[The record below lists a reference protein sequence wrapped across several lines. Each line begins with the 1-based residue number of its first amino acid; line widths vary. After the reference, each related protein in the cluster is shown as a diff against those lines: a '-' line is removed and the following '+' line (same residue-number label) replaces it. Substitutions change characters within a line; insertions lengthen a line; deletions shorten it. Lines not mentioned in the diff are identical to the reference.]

1 MKINKISILGLGYI
15 GLPLAV
21 ILADKSCKIY
31 GFDKDQKVL
40 ENIKKLKIKIKEKDL
55 LKKFKSQKVQKNFKA
70 SNKIIKSDVYILAVP
85 TPFNKKVLKPDIS
98 AVKSA
103 IYKIIHLL
111 DAGNLIIIEST
122 CPVGTTEI
130 IKKIIY
136 KKRNDLKKDSINIS
150 YCPERIL
157 PGNTLKE
164 LISNDRIIGGIDLK
178 SSKHAEKIYK
188 KFVKGSLNLT
198 NSKTAEMCKL
208 VENTFRDVNIAYANE
223 LSIICEKLNID
234 VWNLIKLANLHPRVN
249 ILNPGPGVGGHCI
262 AVDPWFLI
270 SQNKKISKL
279 IHAGRQVN
287 DNKILWARSQIN
299 KKINDLKNKKRK
311 ISLSFFGL
319 TYKPNSEDLRESPS
333 LKILKNYIN
342 KKNIKTYIVEP
353 NLEKPFL
360 IHNKKLNLTS
370 TKSAILK
377 GDILVF
383 LVKHDEFKHLR
394 KYKNLILQKKVIDIC
409 KILDF

>member
-55 LKKFKSQKVQKNFKA
+55 LKKFKSQKVQKNFKT
-70 SNKIIKSDVYILAVP
+70 SSKIIKSDVYILAVP

-111 DAGNLIIIEST
+111 ESGNLIIIEST

-178 SSKHAEKIYK
+178 SSKYAEKIYK

-208 VENTFRDVNIAYANE
+208 VENTYRDINIAYANE
-223 LSIICEKLNID
+223 LSIICEKLKID

-270 SQNKKISKL
+270 SQNKKLSKL
-279 IHAGRQVN
+279 IYSARKVN
-287 DNKILWARSQIN
+287 LEKIKWVIKEVN
-299 KKINDLKNKKRK
+299 KKIKQINLKKNHKK
-311 ISLSFFGL
+311 ISISFFGA
-319 TYKPNSEDLRESPS
+319 TYKVNSEDLRESPS
-333 LKILKNYIN
+333 LKIINYFLK
-342 KKNIKTYIVEP
+342 KTSITTFVVEP
-353 NLEKPFL
+353 NIDKSKFK
-360 IHNKKLNLTS
+360 NLNLIS
-370 TKSAILK
+370 KNEAINKSDL
-377 GDILVF
+377 LVF
-383 LVKHDEFKHLR
+383 LVNHKEFK
-394 KYKNLILQKKVIDIC
+394 NFKKINKS
-409 KILDF
+409 KILDISGLLNKL

>member
-103 IYKIIHLL
+103 IYKIIHFL

-178 SSKHAEKIYK
+178 SSKHAEKVYK

-208 VENTFRDVNIAYANE
+208 VENTYRDINIAYANE
-223 LSIICEKLNID
+223 LSIICEKLKID

-270 SQNKKISKL
+270 SRNPKISKL
-279 IHAGRQVN
+279 TLAARKVN
-287 DNKILWARSQIN
+287 DY
-299 KKINDLKNKKRK
+299 KINWVINQIKRK
-311 ISLSFFGL
+311 IKEINLPKKNKNIKIGFFGA
-319 TYKPNSEDLRESPS
+319 TYKANSEDLRESPS
-333 LKILKNYIN
+333 LRIINYFL
-342 KKNIKTYIVEP
+342 KKNEVKTYLVEP
-353 NLEKPFL
+353 NIDRSKF
-360 IHNKKLNLTS
+360 KYLNLTN
-370 TKSAILK
+370 TKYLIKKSDIIV
-377 GDILVF
+377 ILVNH
-383 LVKHDEFKHLR
+383 KEFKKL
-394 KYKNLILQKKVIDIC
+394 KLIKDKKVLDISG
-409 KILDF
+409 LLN

>member
-31 GFDKDQKVL
+31 GFNKNKKVL
-40 ENIKKLKIKIKEKDL
+40 ENIKKLKIKIKERDL
-55 LKKFKSQKVQKNFKA
+55 LKKFKSKKVQKNFKL

-85 TPFNKKVLKPDIS
+85 TPFNKKVLKPDLS

-103 IYKIIHLL
+103 INKIINLL
-111 DAGNLIIIEST
+111 ESGNLIIIEST

-136 KKRNDLKKDSINIS
+136 KKRSDLKKDSINIS

-164 LISNDRIIGGIDLK
+164 LISNDRIIGGIDPK
-178 SSKHAEKIYK
+178 SSKHAVKVYK
-188 KFVKGSLNLT
+188 KFVKGSLNIT

-208 VENTFRDVNIAYANE
+208 AENTYRDVNIAYANE
-223 LSIICEKLNID
+223 LSMICDKLKID
-234 VWNLIKLANLHPRVN
+234 IWNLIKLANLHPRVN

-270 SQNKKISKL
+270 SQSPKIAKL
-279 IHAGRQVN
+279 TKMARNVN
-287 DNKILWARSQIN
+287 DYKIEWVKNIIKQKIKEIKLKTKNKII
-299 KKINDLKNKKRK
+299 KIG
-311 ISLSFFGL
+311 FFGA
-319 TYKPNSEDLRESPS
+319 TYKANSEDLRESPS
-333 LKILKNYIN
+333 LKIINYFSN
-342 KKNIKTYIVEP
+342 KSKIKTLVVDTNIM
-353 NLEKPFL
+353 NLKVDF
-360 IHNKKLNLTS
+360 LNLS
-370 TKSAILK
+370 SLNFAIKNSDLIV
-377 GDILVF
+377 ILVNHE
-383 LVKHDEFKHLR
+383 KFK
-394 KYKNLILQKKVIDIC
+394 KKTFKEC
-409 KILDF
+409 KKEILDISGLLS

>member
-178 SSKHAEKIYK
+178 SSKHAEKVYK

-208 VENTFRDVNIAYANE
+208 VENTYRDINIAYANE
-223 LSIICEKLNID
+223 LSIICEKLKID

-270 SQNKKISKL
+270 SRNPKISKL
-279 IHAGRQVN
+279 TLAARKVN
-287 DNKILWARSQIN
+287 DY
-299 KKINDLKNKKRK
+299 KINWVINQIKRK
-311 ISLSFFGL
+311 IKEINLPKKNKNIKIGFFGA
-319 TYKPNSEDLRESPS
+319 TYKANSEDLRESPS
-333 LKILKNYIN
+333 LRIINY
-342 KKNIKTYIVEP
+342 
-353 NLEKPFL
+353 F
-360 IHNKKLNLTS
+360 
-370 TKSAILK
+370 
-377 GDILVF
+377 
-383 LVKHDEFKHLR
+383 
-394 KYKNLILQKKVIDIC
+394 
-409 KILDF
+409 

>member
-55 LKKFKSQKVQKNFKA
+55 LKKFKSKKVQKNFKL

-85 TPFNKKVLKPDIS
+85 TPFNKQVLKPDIS

-103 IYKIIHLL
+103 INKIIHLL
-111 DAGNLIIIEST
+111 EPGNLIIIEST

-136 KKRNDLKKDSINIS
+136 KKRSDLKKDSINIS

-164 LISNDRIIGGIDLK
+164 LISNDRIIGGVDLK
-178 SSKHAEKIYK
+178 SSKHAVKVYK

-198 NSKTAEMCKL
+198 TSKTAEMCKL
-208 VENTFRDVNIAYANE
+208 VENTYRDVNIAYANE
-223 LSIICEKLNID
+223 LSIICEKLKID

-270 SQNKKISKL
+270 SQNPKISKL
-279 IHAGRQVN
+279 TLAARKVN
-287 DNKILWARSQIN
+287 DYKIEWVKNRII
-299 KKINDLKNKKRK
+299 KKIKEIKIKKK
-311 ISLSFFGL
+311 IKIINIGFFGA
-319 TYKPNSEDLRESPS
+319 TYKANSEDLRESPS
-333 LKILKNYIN
+333 LKIIKYFTNKSNIKTLVVEPNILISKENFLNLSNFNNVIKKSDLIVILVN
-342 KKNIKTYIVEP
+342 HDQFKKNI
-353 NLEKPFL
+353 
-360 IHNKKLNLTS
+360 
-370 TKSAILK
+370 LK
-377 GDILVF
+377 YKIDIL
-383 LVKHDEFKHLR
+383 
-394 KYKNLILQKKVIDIC
+394 DISG
-409 KILDF
+409 LLS

>member
-21 ILADKSCKIY
+21 ILADKSCKVY
-31 GFDKDQKVL
+31 GYDKDKKVL
-40 ENIKKLKIKIKEKDL
+40 KDIKKSKIKIEEKDL
-55 LKKFKSQKVQKNFKA
+55 LSKFKSKKVQKNFQT
-70 SNKIIKSDVYILAVP
+70 SSKIIKSDVYILAVP
-85 TPFNKKVLKPDIS
+85 TPFNKKILKPDIS
-98 AVKSA
+98 AVKNA
-103 IYKIIHLL
+103 INKIIHILE
-111 DAGNLIIIEST
+111 AGNLIIIEST

-136 KKRNDLKKDSINIS
+136 KKRNDLKKNSIHIS

-178 SSKHAEKIYK
+178 SSKHAEKVYK

-208 VENTFRDVNIAYANE
+208 VENTYRDVNIAYANE
-223 LSIICEKLNID
+223 LSIICEKLKID

-270 SQNKKISKL
+270 SQNFKL
-279 IHAGRQVN
+279 TNLIQSARNVN
-287 DNKILWARSQIN
+287 DYKIKWVIKQIKN
-299 KKINDLKNKKRK
+299 IIKKKNQKKNK
-311 ISLSFFGL
+311 LFTLGFFGL
-319 TYKPNSEDLRESPS
+319 TYKADSNDIRESPS
-333 LKILKNYIN
+333 FKIVKHFSKN
-342 KKNIKTYIVEP
+342 KKLKVIVYEP
-353 NLEKPFL
+353 NL
-360 IHNKKLNLTS
+360 NKNEFKSLKINTFNIADTIRMSNLS
-370 TKSAILK
+370 I
-377 GDILVF
+377 ILVNHQ
-383 LVKHDEFKHLR
+383 KFK
-394 KYKNLILQKKVIDIC
+394 KNKFRNLSKNSLIDISG
-409 KILDF
+409 LLQT

>member
-178 SSKHAEKIYK
+178 SSKHAEKVYK

-208 VENTFRDVNIAYANE
+208 VENTYRDINIAYANE
-223 LSIICEKLNID
+223 LSIICEKLKID

-270 SQNKKISKL
+270 SRNPKISKL
-279 IHAGRQVN
+279 TLAARKVN
-287 DNKILWARSQIN
+287 DY
-299 KKINDLKNKKRK
+299 KINWVINQIKRK
-311 ISLSFFGL
+311 IKEINLPKKNKNIKIGFFGA
-319 TYKPNSEDLRESPS
+319 TYKANSEDLRESPS
-333 LKILKNYIN
+333 LRIINYFL
-342 KKNIKTYIVEP
+342 KKNEVKTYLVEP
-353 NLEKPFL
+353 NIDRSKF
-360 IHNKKLNLTS
+360 KYLNLTNIKYLIK
-370 TKSAILK
+370 KSDIIV
-377 GDILVF
+377 ILVNH
-383 LVKHDEFKHLR
+383 KEFKKL
-394 KYKNLILQKKVIDIC
+394 KLTKDKKVLDISG
-409 KILDF
+409 LLN

>member
-31 GFDKDQKVL
+31 GFDKDQEVL
-40 ENIKKLKIKIKEKDL
+40 ENIKKLKIKLKEKDL
-55 LKKFKSQKVQKNFKA
+55 LKKFISRRVQKNLKI
-70 SNKIIKSDVYILAVP
+70 SSKIIKSDVYILAVP
-85 TPFNKKVLKPDIS
+85 TPFNKKILKPDIS

-111 DAGNLIIIEST
+111 EAENLIIIEST
-122 CPVGTTEI
+122 CPIGTTEI
-130 IKKIIY
+130 IKNIIY
-136 KKRNDLKKDSINIS
+136 KKRKDLKKDSIHIS

-164 LISNDRIIGGIDLK
+164 LISNDRIIGGINLK
-178 SSKHAEKIYK
+178 SSKHAEKVYK

-208 VENTFRDVNIAYANE
+208 IENTYRDINIAYANE
-223 LSIICEKLNID
+223 LSILCEKLEIN

-270 SQNKKISKL
+270 SKNFKLSKL
-279 IHAGRQVN
+279 IYTARKVN
-287 DNKILWARSQIN
+287 DQKIKWVTTQINNKIKEIN
-299 KKINDLKNKKRK
+299 FKKKNKNIK
-311 ISLSFFGL
+311 IGFLGA
-319 TYKPNSEDLRESPS
+319 TYKANSEDLRESPS
-333 LKILKNYIN
+333 LKIIN
-342 KKNIKTYIVEP
+342 NFLYKSKIKTYVAEP
-353 NLEKPFL
+353 NIEREKF
-360 IHNKKLNLTS
+360 KYLNLTNIKYLIK
-370 TKSAILK
+370 KSDIIV
-377 GDILVF
+377 ILVN
-383 LVKHDEFKHLR
+383 HNEFKKL
-394 KYKNLILQKKVIDIC
+394 KIIKNKKVLDISG
-409 KILDF
+409 LLN

>member
-55 LKKFKSQKVQKNFKA
+55 LKKFKSKKVQKNFKL

-85 TPFNKKVLKPDIS
+85 TPFNKQVLKPDIS

-103 IYKIIHLL
+103 INKIIHLL
-111 DAGNLIIIEST
+111 EPGNLIIIEST

-136 KKRNDLKKDSINIS
+136 KKRSDLKKDSINIS

-164 LISNDRIIGGIDLK
+164 LISNDRIIGGVDLK
-178 SSKHAEKIYK
+178 SSKHAVKVYK

-198 NSKTAEMCKL
+198 TSKTAEMCKL
-208 VENTFRDVNIAYANE
+208 VENTYRDVNIAYANE
-223 LSIICEKLNID
+223 LSIICEKLKID

-270 SQNKKISKL
+270 SQNPKISKL
-279 IHAGRQVN
+279 TLAARKVN
-287 DNKILWARSQIN
+287 DYKIEWVKNRII
-299 KKINDLKNKKRK
+299 KKIKEIKIKKK
-311 ISLSFFGL
+311 IKIINIGFF
-319 TYKPNSEDLRESPS
+319 
-333 LKILKNYIN
+333 NYI
-342 KKNIKTYIVEP
+342 IKV
-353 NLEKPFL
+353 
-360 IHNKKLNLTS
+360 
-370 TKSAILK
+370 
-377 GDILVF
+377 
-383 LVKHDEFKHLR
+383 R
-394 KYKNLILQKKVIDIC
+394 
-409 KILDF
+409 

>member
-15 GLPLAV
+15 GLPLAI

-55 LKKFKSQKVQKNFKA
+55 LKKFKSKKVQKNFQI
-70 SNKIIKSDVYILAVP
+70 SRQIIKSDVYILAVP

-98 AVKSA
+98 KVKSA
-103 IYKIIHLL
+103 IYKIIDLL
-111 DAGNLIIIEST
+111 ESGNLIIIEST

-130 IKKIIY
+130 VKKIIY
-136 KKRNDLKKDSINIS
+136 KKRNDLKKDSIHIS

-164 LISNDRIIGGIDLK
+164 LISNDRIIGGVDLK
-178 SSKHAEKIYK
+178 SSKHAEKVYK

-208 VENTFRDVNIAYANE
+208 VENTYRDVNIAYANE
-223 LSIICEKLNID
+223 LSIICEKLKID

-270 SQNKKISKL
+270 SKNFKLSKL
-279 IHAGRQVN
+279 IYTARKVN
-287 DNKILWARSQIN
+287 DQKIKWVTTQINNKIKEIN
-299 KKINDLKNKKRK
+299 LKKKNKNIK
-311 ISLSFFGL
+311 IGFLGA
-319 TYKPNSEDLRESPS
+319 TYKANSEDLRESPS
-333 LKILKNYIN
+333 LRIINYFL
-342 KKNIKTYIVEP
+342 KKNEVKTYVVEP
-353 NLEKPFL
+353 NIDRSKF
-360 IHNKKLNLTS
+360 KYLNLTN
-370 TKSAILK
+370 TKYLIKKSDIIV
-377 GDILVF
+377 ILVNH
-383 LVKHDEFKHLR
+383 KEFK
-394 KYKNLILQKKVIDIC
+394 KFKLIKDKKVLDISG
-409 KILDF
+409 LLN

>member
-1 MKINKISILGLGYI
+1 
-15 GLPLAV
+15 
-21 ILADKSCKIY
+21 
-31 GFDKDQKVL
+31 
-40 ENIKKLKIKIKEKDL
+40 
-55 LKKFKSQKVQKNFKA
+55 
-70 SNKIIKSDVYILAVP
+70 
-85 TPFNKKVLKPDIS
+85 
-98 AVKSA
+98 
-103 IYKIIHLL
+103 
-111 DAGNLIIIEST
+111 
-122 CPVGTTEI
+122 
-130 IKKIIY
+130 
-136 KKRNDLKKDSINIS
+136 
-150 YCPERIL
+150 L

-164 LISNDRIIGGIDLK
+164 LISNDRIIGGIDNK
-178 SSKHAEKIYK
+178 SSKHAEKVYK

-279 IHAGRQVN
+279 IHA
-287 DNKILWARSQIN
+287 D

-394 KYKNLILQKKVIDIC
+394 KYKKLILQKKVIDIC

>member
-55 LKKFKSQKVQKNFKA
+55 FKKFKSKKVQKNFIA
-70 SNKIIKSDVYILAVP
+70 SSNIIKSDVYILAVP
-85 TPFNKKVLKPDIS
+85 TPFNKKMLKPDIS

-103 IYKIIHLL
+103 INKIIHLL
-111 DAGNLIIIEST
+111 EAGNLIIIEST

-136 KKRNDLKKDSINIS
+136 KKRSDLKKDSIHIS

-164 LISNDRIIGGIDLK
+164 LITNDRIIGGIDHG
-178 SSKHAEKIYK
+178 SSKHAEKVYK

-198 NSKTAEMCKL
+198 SSKTAEMCKL
-208 VENTFRDVNIAYANE
+208 IENTYRDINIAYANE
-223 LSIICEKLNID
+223 LSIICEKLKID

-270 SQNKKISKL
+270 SKNFKLSKL
-279 IHAGRQVN
+279 IYTARKVN
-287 DNKILWARSQIN
+287 DQKIKWVTTQINNKIKGIN
-299 KKINDLKNKKRK
+299 LQKKNKNIK
-311 ISLSFFGL
+311 IGFLGA
-319 TYKPNSEDLRESPS
+319 TYKANSEDLRESPS
-333 LKILKNYIN
+333 LKIIN
-342 KKNIKTYIVEP
+342 KFLYKSKIKTYVAEP
-353 NLEKPFL
+353 NIEREKF
-360 IHNKKLNLTS
+360 KYLNLT
-370 TKSAILK
+370 TAKYLIKKSDIIV
-377 GDILVF
+377 ILVNH
-383 LVKHDEFKHLR
+383 KEFKKL
-394 KYKNLILQKKVIDIC
+394 KIIKDKKVLDISG
-409 KILDF
+409 LLN

>member
-15 GLPLAV
+15 GLPLAI

-31 GFDKDQKVL
+31 GFDKDQKVID
-40 ENIKKLKIKIKEKDL
+40 NIKKLKIKIKEKDL
-55 LKKFKSQKVQKNFKA
+55 LKKFKSKKVQKNFQI
-70 SNKIIKSDVYILAVP
+70 SRQIIKSDVYILAVP

-111 DAGNLIIIEST
+111 ESGNLIIIEST

-130 IKKIIY
+130 VKKIIY
-136 KKRNDLKKDSINIS
+136 KKRNDLKKDSIHIS

-164 LISNDRIIGGIDLK
+164 LISNDRIIGGVDLK
-178 SSKHAEKIYK
+178 SSKHAEKVYK

-198 NSKTAEMCKL
+198 TSKTAEMCKL
-208 VENTFRDVNIAYANE
+208 VENTYRDVNIAYANE
-223 LSIICEKLNID
+223 LSIICEKLKID

-270 SQNKKISKL
+270 SKNFKLSKL
-279 IHAGRQVN
+279 IYTARKVN
-287 DNKILWARSQIN
+287 DQKIKWVTTQINNKIKEIN
-299 KKINDLKNKKRK
+299 LKKKNKNIK
-311 ISLSFFGL
+311 IGFLGA
-319 TYKPNSEDLRESPS
+319 TYKANSEDLRESPS
-333 LKILKNYIN
+333 LKIIN
-342 KKNIKTYIVEP
+342 NFLYKSKIKTYVAEP
-353 NLEKPFL
+353 NIEREKF
-360 IHNKKLNLTS
+360 KYLNLTNIKYLIK
-370 TKSAILK
+370 KSDIIV
-377 GDILVF
+377 ILVN
-383 LVKHDEFKHLR
+383 HNEFKKL
-394 KYKNLILQKKVIDIC
+394 KIIKNKKVLDISG
-409 KILDF
+409 LLN

>member
-31 GFDKDQKVL
+31 GFDKNKKVL
-40 ENIKKLKIKIKEKDL
+40 ENIKKLKIKIKERDL
-55 LKKFKSQKVQKNFKA
+55 LKKFKSKKVQKNFKL

-85 TPFNKKVLKPDIS
+85 TPFNKKVLKPDLS

-103 IYKIIHLL
+103 INKIINLL
-111 DAGNLIIIEST
+111 ESGNLIIIEST

-136 KKRNDLKKDSINIS
+136 KKRSDLKKDSINIS

-164 LISNDRIIGGIDLK
+164 LISNDRIIGGIDPK
-178 SSKHAEKIYK
+178 SSKHAVKVYK
-188 KFVKGSLNLT
+188 KFVKGSLNIT

-208 VENTFRDVNIAYANE
+208 AENTYRDVNIAYANE
-223 LSIICEKLNID
+223 LSMICDKLKID
-234 VWNLIKLANLHPRVN
+234 IWNLIKLANLHPRVN

-270 SQNKKISKL
+270 SQSPKIAKL
-279 IHAGRQVN
+279 TKMARNVN
-287 DNKILWARSQIN
+287 DYKIEWVKNIIKQKIKEIKLKTKNKII
-299 KKINDLKNKKRK
+299 KIG
-311 ISLSFFGL
+311 FFGA
-319 TYKPNSEDLRESPS
+319 TYKANSEDLRESPS
-333 LKILKNYIN
+333 LKIINYFSN
-342 KKNIKTYIVEP
+342 KSKIKTLVVDTNIM
-353 NLEKPFL
+353 NLKVDF
-360 IHNKKLNLTS
+360 LNLS
-370 TKSAILK
+370 SLNFAIKNSDLIV
-377 GDILVF
+377 ILVNHE
-383 LVKHDEFKHLR
+383 KFK
-394 KYKNLILQKKVIDIC
+394 KKTFKEC
-409 KILDF
+409 KKEILDISGLLS